1 MISMCRLTVAA
12 VFLASILTIAIA
24 SPPVVDLGYARYQGY
39 VDSTTN
45 NTHFLSIRYAEP
57 PLGKERS
64 LVDLETY

>member
-1 MISMCRLTVAA
+1 MGRLNVVI
-12 VFLASILTIAIA
+12 VFLASILTVAVA

-57 PLGKERS
+57 PLGIER
-64 LVDLETY
+64 LPDDLENH